1 MRKLMM
7 KSLLLMLWCSASFGQ
22 GPVRDSSTVLDRL
35 EGQWLLKGNIAG
47 KPTVHD
53 VQAHWI
59 LHHEYLEVHEVSHE
73 KDAQG
78 EPAYEAKILVSWDQ
92 KTKQYACLWLDST
105 AGGALT
111 SQVTCRANP
120 SGNSIPFVFALSP
133 TDSIHT
139 TFAYR
144 EASDTW
150 QWLIDNV
157 TNGKVSHFAD
167 VELSRADSVAIGS
180 GPALTDVGIPQKRP

>member
-1 MRKLMM
+1 MRNLMV
-7 KSLLLMLWCSASFGQ
+7 KGLLLISWCSASFGQ
-22 GPVRDSSTVLDRL
+22 GPIRDPTNLLDRL
-35 EGQWLLKGNIAG
+35 EGHWLLKGNIAG
-47 KPTVHD
+47 KSTVHD

-59 LHHEYLEVHEVSHE
+59 LHHEYLELREVSRE

-120 SGNSIPFVFALSP
+120 SKNSIPFVFTISP
-133 TDSIHT
+133 ADSVHT

-144 EASDTW
+144 ESSDTW
-150 QWLIDNV
+150 QWLIDDV
-157 TNGKVSHFAD
+157 TDGKTSRFAD
-167 VELSRADSVAIGS
+167 VELSRA
-180 GPALTDVGIPQKRP
+180 R